1 MVGSEDLRQEDTT
14 VSLYQLLDPECLAN
28 PYPLYKRLREQAH
41 VQWDPYLHS
50 WVVTGYEDVVSVL
63 LHFSADR
70 TATPEQLEKLGLAN
84 LAPIA
89 AVMTKQ
95 MLFMD
100 VPAHTRLRTL
110 ASQAFTTSRVEKLRD
125 KIQEIIDRLLDEADS
140 GGSMDIIADLA
151 EPLPAIVT
159 AELLGVR
166 VSDHRK
172 LKSWSAAFA
181 EVLGNFQHN
190 PERSVAV
197 LNNLE
202 EMIAYFKE
210 AVRQDDAPDGLI
222 HSLLI
227 ARDNDDRLSEDEV
240 IANIIVTM
248 VGGQETTTNLI
259 GNGLLALLR
268 NPDELARLRACPE
281 LLPSAVEELLRYEPP
296 SQHTARIAHRDLTLG
311 GQSIRKGDSVMAVMA
326 AANRDPLRFPD
337 PDRLDLGRTDNRHLA
352 FGWGRHFCF
361 GAPLARLEGRL
372 VFEALLRRYPTI
384 ALLPDALTWRQNLG
398 LRGLDR
404 LPVSVA

>member
-1 MVGSEDLRQEDTT
+1 MVGSAALKHEDATL
-14 VSLYQLLDPECLAN
+14 SLYQLLDPERLAN

-50 WVVTGYEDVVSVL
+50 WVVTGYEDVVTVL

-70 TATPEQLEKLGLAN
+70 TATPEQLAKLGLSD

-110 ASQAFTTSRVEKLRD
+110 ASQAFTTSRVEKLRY
-125 KIQEIIDRLLDEADS
+125 KIQEIIDRLLDEADR
-140 GGSMDIIADLA
+140 GGSLEIIADLA

-159 AELLGVR
+159 AELLGVG
-166 VSDHRK
+166 VHDHRK

-202 EMIAYFKE
+202 EMIAYFKQ

-222 HSLLI
+222 HNLLI

-268 NPDELARLRACPE
+268 NPNELERLRCNLE
-281 LLPSAVEELLRYEPP
+281 LLPSAVEELLRFEPP
-296 SQHTARIAHRDLTLG
+296 SQHTARIAHQDIVLG

-337 PDRLDLGRTDNRHLA
+337 PDRLDLARTDNRHLA

-361 GAPLARLEGRL
+361 GAPLARLEGRM
-372 VFEALLRRYPTI
+372 VFETLLRRYPKI
-384 ALLPDALTWRQNLG
+384 ELLPGTLTWRQNLG